1 MVPDELIGSLGDC
14 HIYDAHMDAVKEQLS
29 RKGSE
34 HAPKLEIVGE
44 QKEVEDFKFEDF
56 KIMGYEPNPPIKAP
70 LLVG

>member
-14 HIYDAHMDAVKEQLS
+14 HIYDAHIDAVKEQLS

-44 QKEVEDFKFEDF
+44 QKEVENFKFEDF
-56 KIMGYEPNPPIKAP
+56 KIMGYAPDPPIKAP

>member
-1 MVPDELIGSLGDC
+1 
-14 HIYDAHMDAVKEQLS
+14 MDAVKEQLS
-29 RKGSE
+29 TKGSE
-34 HAPKLEIVGE
+34 HAPKLEIVGK